1 MNSKVAE
8 LKEVFMLFDRDEDGV
23 LSIQEL
29 QVGKECVQQINIMSR
44 PYNFFLTCHWLNNFS
59 IEDPQVLV
67 LRSKSP
73 V

>member
-29 QVGKECVQQINIMSR
+29 QVGKECVQQINIMNR
-44 PYNFFLTCHWLNNFS
+44 PYKFFLTCHWLNNFS

>member
-29 QVGKECVQQINIMSR
+29 QVGKECVQQINIMNR
-44 PYNFFLTCHWLNNFS
+44 PYNFFLTCHWLNIFS